1 MIMSYN
7 SFVYLWLYTLF
18 KVHLIHVKIC
28 EQIYFTNKRLFII
41 ETVIIN

>member
-1 MIMSYN
+1 MSYN
-7 SFVYLWLYTLF
+7 SFVCDYTLF

-28 EQIYFTNKRLFII
+28 ELVYFTNKGLFII